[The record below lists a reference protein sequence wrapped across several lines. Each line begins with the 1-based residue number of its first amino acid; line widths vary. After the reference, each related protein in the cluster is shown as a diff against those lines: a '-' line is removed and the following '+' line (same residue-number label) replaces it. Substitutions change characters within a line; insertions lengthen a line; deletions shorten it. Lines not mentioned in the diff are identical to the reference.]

1 MTEELRKQIAS
12 RLRLARESAGL
23 SQGQVAKKMNLHRP
37 TVSEIEAG
45 RRRVSAEE
53 LARFAELYGV
63 DVNWLTGE
71 EKAESDPEEE
81 RILLAAR
88 ELGKMKDEDF
98 DRLMKILRMVRKREG
113 GA

>member
-1 MTEELRKQIAS
+1 
-12 RLRLARESAGL
+12 
-23 SQGQVAKKMNLHRP
+23 
-37 TVSEIEAG
+37 
-45 RRRVSAEE
+45 
-53 LARFAELYGV
+53 
-63 DVNWLTGE
+63 VNWLTGE